1 MKEGLFAIIVTSKGE
16 ITIQLEFEKTPG
28 TVGNFA
34 GLATGKI
41 KNDIRP
47 IGEPYY
53 NGLKFHRVINDFMVQ
68 AGCPLGTGTGN
79 PGYKFDDEFNVE
91 LKHDRPGILSMAN
104 AGPSTNGSQFFIT
117 HVETPWLDNKHT
129 VFGHV
134 INGMDIVNSI
144 SQNDEI
150 ISVNIN
156 AIGEKAQA
164 FDPAQ
169 AFEDFNKSKADRIKK
184 EKEKELKILND
195 LSKGFSK
202 TSSGLLYKFEKENNS
217 EKPVSGNKVKVHYKG
232 MLLDGTV
239 FDSSYKRNQP
249 IEFTLGIGQVIKGWD
264 EGISLLGLGD
274 KATFIIPSEL
284 AYGQSGAGGVI
295 NLVVEDNQLSQN
307 EQNTDFSS
315 GTDFIDFTETNPF
328 GDASNN

>member
-1 MKEGLFAIIVTSKGE
+1 MEEGLFAVILTSKGE
-16 ITIQLEFEKTPG
+16 IIIQLEFEKTPG

-68 AGCPLGTGTGN
+68 AGCPLGTGTGD
-79 PGYKFDDEFNVE
+79 PGYKFDDEFNVD

-117 HVETPWLDNKHT
+117 HVENPWLDKKHT

-150 ISVNIN
+150 ISVDIN
-156 AIGEKAQA
+156 AVGEKAKA

-169 AFEDFNKSKADRIKK
+169 AFEDFNKSKADRMKN

-202 TSSGLLYKFEKENNS
+202 TSSGLLYKFEKENNLG
-217 EKPVSGNKVKVHYKG
+217 KPVSGNKVKVHYKG

-295 NLVVEDNQLSQN
+295 PPNATLVFDVELV
-307 EQNTDFSS
+307 EF
-315 GTDFIDFTETNPF
+315 
-328 GDASNN
+328 

>member
-1 MKEGLFAIIVTSKGE
+1 
-16 ITIQLEFEKTPG
+16 
-28 TVGNFA
+28 
-34 GLATGKI
+34 
-41 KNDIRP
+41 
-47 IGEPYY
+47 
-53 NGLKFHRVINDFMVQ
+53 MVQ
-68 AGCPLGTGTGN
+68 AGCPLGTGTGD
-79 PGYKFDDEFNVE
+79 PGYKFDDEFNVD

-295 NLVVEDNQLSQN
+295 PPNATLVFDVELVK
-307 EQNTDFSS
+307 F
-315 GTDFIDFTETNPF
+315 
-328 GDASNN
+328 

>member
-1 MKEGLFAIIVTSKGE
+1 MKEGLFAVILTSKGE

-68 AGCPLGTGTGN
+68 AGCPLGTGTGD
-79 PGYKFDDEFNVE
+79 PGYKFDDEFNVN

-150 ISVNIN
+150 ISVDIN
-156 AIGEKAQA
+156 AVGEKAKA

-184 EKEKELKILND
+184 EKEKELKIFND

-202 TSSGLLYKFEKENNS
+202 TSSGLLYKFEKENNL

-295 NLVVEDNQLSQN
+295 PPNATLVFDVELV
-307 EQNTDFSS
+307 EF
-315 GTDFIDFTETNPF
+315 
-328 GDASNN
+328 

>member
-1 MKEGLFAIIVTSKGE
+1 MKEGLFAIILTSKGE
-16 ITIQLEFEKTPG
+16 ITIHLEFEKTPG

-41 KNDIRP
+41 KNDIIP

-68 AGCPLGTGTGN
+68 AGCPLGTGTGD
-79 PGYKFDDEFNVE
+79 PGYKFDDEFNAD

-156 AIGEKAQA
+156 AVGEKAQA

-202 TSSGLLYKFEKENNS
+202 TSSGLQYKFEKENNS

-295 NLVVEDNQLSQN
+295 PPNATLVFDVELV
-307 EQNTDFSS
+307 EF
-315 GTDFIDFTETNPF
+315 
-328 GDASNN
+328 